1 MSDDNLVQLEKQ
13 SIQAALSQ
21 DWNKASTLNQKILK
35 IDEKNINAL
44 NRLAK
49 AKIELKIFD
58 EAHALLQKVL
68 SMDKFNSIAKANLER
83 SQRPQPKSKK
93 PTTFLFVKKNQTV
106 SFIEEPGKTKTVT
119 LVNLGERQATDS
131 VQSGEEITFHPLKR
145 KIKILSLDG
154 NYLGSLPED
163 ISLTL
168 SHHINLGSKF
178 QGFIKGCNNKQINV
192 FIKEI
197 KKSPKLNGIAP
208 FLADNDKYDKSLII
222 KHHAPMNSPLEIYDP
237 ETEIED

>member
-1 MSDDNLVQLEKQ
+1 MSEDNLTQLEKQ
-13 SIQAALSQ
+13 SIQAALTQ

-35 IDEKNINAL
+35 IDDKNIEAL

-49 AKIELKIFD
+49 AKIELRIFD
-58 EAHALLQKVL
+58 EAKAILEKVL
-68 SMDKFNSIAKANLER
+68 NLDKFNSIAKANLER
-83 SQRPQPKSKK
+83 AQRTQTKKTKADFSTSISKI
-93 PTTFLFVKKNQTV
+93 QIV

-119 LVNLGERQATDS
+119 LVNLGERQSTDCL
-131 VQSGEEITFHPLKR
+131 QSGEEIKFHPLKR
-145 KIKILSLDG
+145 KIKVLSLEG

-178 QGFIKGCNNKQINV
+178 QGFIKGCNTKQINV
-192 FIKEI
+192 FIKEVS
-197 KKSPKLNGIAP
+197 KSPKLKGVAP
-208 FLADNDKYDKSLII
+208 FSSDNDKYNNSTII

-237 ETEIED
+237 ETESEN

>member
-1 MSDDNLVQLEKQ
+1 MSEDNLVQLEKQ

-35 IDEKNINAL
+35 TDKKNINAL

-49 AKIELKIFD
+49 AKIELRVFD
-58 EAHALLQKVL
+58 EAKIILEKVL
-68 SMDKFNSIAKANLER
+68 SLDKFNSIAKANLEKT
-83 SQRPQPKSKK
+83 QRPQSKSTNIDPFTYVSK
-93 PTTFLFVKKNQTV
+93 TQIV

-119 LVNLGERQATDS
+119 LVNLGERQVLDNL
-131 VQSGEEITFHPLKR
+131 QSGEEIIFHPLKR
-145 KIKILSLDG
+145 KIKILSLD
-154 NYLGSLPED
+154 NQYLGSLPED

-178 QGFIKGCNNKQINV
+178 QGFVKGCNHKQTNI

-197 KKSPKLNGIAP
+197 KKSPKLNGTAP
-208 FLADNDKYDKSLII
+208 FSTDTDKYDKSTII

-237 ETEIED
+237 ETEIEE